1 MFKCCILEGIYKI
14 NHIEQF
20 NLEKEENIS
29 RQGDKKYQK
38 AGLDFVH
45 AISDSNYSYNF
56 TWLGRPIIQLPQDM
70 IAIQEI
76 IWNIK
81 PDLIIE
87 TGIAHGGSLILSASI
102 LELIGHGEVLGID
115 IDIRPH
121 NLEAIEKHPMSKRI
135 KMIEGSSIDEDI
147 ITKVEKYADGKDKVL
162 VILDSNHTHDHVL
175 AELRAYS
182 ALVSMGSYCIVL
194 DTLVEDIPDKFHVD
208 RPWGIGDNPKTA
220 VWEFLKDNDRF
231 EIDKEIENKLLI
243 TVAPDGYLKCI
254 KD

>member
-1 MFKCCILEGIYKI
+1 MM
-14 NHIEQF
+14 NHIEHF
-20 NLEKEENIS
+20 NLEKEENII
-29 RQGDKKYQK
+29 RQGDQKYQK
-38 AGLDFVH
+38 AGLDFIH
-45 AISDSNYSYNF
+45 AISGSKYSYNF

-70 IAIQEI
+70 IAIQEV

-102 LELIGHGEVLGID
+102 LELIGQGEVLGID

-135 KMIEGSSIDEDI
+135 KMIEGSSINEGI
-147 ITKVEKYADGKDKVL
+147 ISKVKNYADGKDTVL

-182 ALVSMGSYCIVL
+182 SLVTIGSYCIVL
-194 DTLVEDIPDKFHVD
+194 DTLIEDIPDKFHVD
-208 RPWGIGDNPKTA
+208 RPWGVGNNPKTA
-220 VWEFLKDNDRF
+220 AREFLQNNDRF
-231 EIDKEIENKLLI
+231 EIDKKIENKLLI